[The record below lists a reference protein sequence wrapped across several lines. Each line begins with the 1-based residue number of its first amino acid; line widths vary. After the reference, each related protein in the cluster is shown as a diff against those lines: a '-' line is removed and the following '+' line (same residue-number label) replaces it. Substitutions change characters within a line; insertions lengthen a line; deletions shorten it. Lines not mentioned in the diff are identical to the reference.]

1 MRRWKL
7 GVGAVLLVVMTM
19 FATLGGVLY
28 VFRLSAEDGLQALRF
43 FRAFKAVQAQYVEGI
58 DTQRLI
64 SGAIRGMVGSLEDP
78 HSVYMDE
85 KLYNEFKVETSGAFG
100 GVGIVVGMK
109 DKHLI
114 VVSPIEGTPGEKA
127 GIKSGDRIVRI
138 DGAETKN
145 MPLDEAVGK
154 IRGPEGS
161 QITLSIER
169 GESEVID
176 FALTRSIIDIKT
188 VGGKMLDEQTGY
200 IRITTFN
207 EHTGADFLKKY
218 QELEEL
224 GMKRLVLDLRNN
236 PGGIVEESVKVA
248 GRLVPKGPVVS
259 MVTRNGKKETRNSN
273 LETPPIPLAVLVNG
287 GSASASEIVAG
298 AVQDTHAGT
307 LVGTKTFGK
316 GSVQTIFRL
325 SDGAI
330 KLTIAKYFTPAE
342 RSINGVGIEPDIVV
356 EGNGERR
363 GEIGADAQLD
373 KALEILRDK

>member
-1 MRRWKL
+1 
-7 GVGAVLLVVMTM
+7 
-19 FATLGGVLY
+19 
-28 VFRLSAEDGLQALRF
+28 
-43 FRAFKAVQAQYVEGI
+43 
-58 DTQRLI
+58 
-64 SGAIRGMVGSLEDP
+64 
-78 HSVYMDE
+78 
-85 KLYNEFKVETSGAFG
+85 
-100 GVGIVVGMK
+100 
-109 DKHLI
+109 
-114 VVSPIEGTPGEKA
+114 
-127 GIKSGDRIVRI
+127 
-138 DGAETKN
+138 
-145 MPLDEAVGK
+145 
-154 IRGPEGS
+154 
-161 QITLSIER
+161 
-169 GESEVID
+169 
-176 FALTRSIIDIKT
+176 
-188 VGGKMLDEQTGY
+188 
-200 IRITTFN
+200 
-207 EHTGADFLKKY
+207 
-218 QELEEL
+218 
-224 GMKRLVLDLRNN
+224 MKRLVLDLRNN

-259 MVTRNGKKETRNSN
+259 MVTRSGKKETRNSN

-373 KALEILRDK
+373 KALEVLREK

>member
-1 MRRWKL
+1 MRQWKL
-7 GVGAVLLVVMTM
+7 WVGAVLLVVMTA
-19 FATLGGVLY
+19 FATLGGVFYL
-28 VFRLSAEDGLQALRF
+28 FRLSAEEGLQALRF
-43 FRAFKAVQAQYVEGI
+43 FRAFKVVQAQYVEGTDI
-58 DTQRLI
+58 ERLM
-64 SGAIRGMVGSLEDP
+64 SGAIRGMVGSLDDP
-78 HSVYMDE
+78 HSMYMDE

-114 VVSPIEGTPGEKA
+114 VISPIEETPGEKA
-127 GIKSGDRIVRI
+127 GIKSGDRIIRI

-161 QITLSIER
+161 QVTLSIER
-169 GESEVID
+169 GEAEVLD
-176 FALTRSIIDIKT
+176 FALTRSLIDIKT

-200 IRITTFN
+200 IRITAFN

-218 QELEEL
+218 QELEEQ

-273 LETPPIPLAVLVNG
+273 LETTPIPLAILVNG

-307 LVGTKTFGK
+307 LIGTKTFGK
-316 GSVQTIFRL
+316 GSVQTIYRL

-330 KLTIAKYFTPAE
+330 KLTIAKYYTPAE

-363 GEIGADAQLD
+363 GEIGADPQLD
-373 KALEILRDK
+373 KALEVLREK